1 MTVVLRLNKKIQR
14 KDYRIMKIIKF
25 FAASIHAYI
34 HFIDDAGKDLQF
46 NFDVYCSIEVD
57 GIKHDYIEYR
67 ENPAKFAAMIE
78 NIQNVLILE
87 ALP

>member
-1 MTVVLRLNKKIQR
+1 MTVIFRLNKRFHRTDYKIT
-14 KDYRIMKIIKF
+14 KIVKVF
-25 FAASIHAYI
+25 LAGMHSYI
-34 HFIDDAGKDLQF
+34 RFIDDAGKDLQF

-78 NIQNVLILE
+78 NIQNILILE
-87 ALP
+87 ALL